1 MKSLSEL
8 EKITLKALDTTF
20 LYEVETSADDDG
32 GHYFGDLKYAYIYLS
47 RVLKKQTNP
56 DLFECDDFDKIGYI
70 QLSIH
75 FIDNEGEKIPLVL
88 YARKNDTEFIEM
100 VI

>member
-8 EKITLKALDTTF
+8 EKITLKALDTTI